1 MRNKENERNSK
12 SDYEDEKG
20 IIYNENGKKN
30 MKEILKMV
38 YLMEREQGIEKKYE
52 GDFKNGIPEGKGII
66 FDENG
71 NKIYKGDYKN
81 GKSDEK

>member
-1 MRNKENERNSK
+1 M
-12 SDYEDEKG
+12 
-20 IIYNENGKKN
+20 
-30 MKEILKMV
+30 
-38 YLMEREQGIEKKYE
+38 EKKYE

>member
-38 YLMEREQGIEKKYE
+38 YLKGRE
-52 GDFKNGIPEGKGII
+52 
-66 FDENG
+66 
-71 NKIYKGDYKN
+71 
-81 GKSDEK
+81 